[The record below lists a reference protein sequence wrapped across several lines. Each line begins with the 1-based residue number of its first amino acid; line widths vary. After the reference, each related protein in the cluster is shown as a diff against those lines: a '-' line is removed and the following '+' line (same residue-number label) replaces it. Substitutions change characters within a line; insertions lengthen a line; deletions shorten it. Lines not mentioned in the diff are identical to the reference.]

1 MLRTKNITMS
11 DLPTSLEETIDQAIV
26 STKAAIDDGV
36 TRLQVEMVIPELKQ
50 QPIAERF
57 LSLFQDL
64 DLEFKVYFPDA
75 GAAALAK
82 RDWNNPE
89 FTIRGINEVQTTVEP
104 DDDAFLIVNP
114 SAVEVQ
120 DVEKLC
126 SEAQDRIVILLN
138 PQLEDVSI
146 VGIGY
151 AARQLRERFLS
162 TLTSC
167 YYYRPMP
174 DSAVLRRHPQ
184 GWQVWQEVADQ
195 YELKAELPER
205 PSSETLEKIL
215 YGDTEDSNA
224 PKPKKSL
231 LGELQKFLKALSQ

>member
-1 MLRTKNITMS
+1 MS
-11 DLPTSLEETIDQAIV
+11 DLPKSLEETIDQAIA
-26 STKAAIDDGV
+26 STKAAIEDGV

-57 LSLFQDL
+57 LSLFQEL
-64 DLEFKVYFPDA
+64 GLQFKVLFPDA

-82 RDWNNPE
+82 RDWDNPD
-89 FTIRGINEVQTTVEP
+89 FTIRGINEIQATVDP
-104 DDDAFLIVNP
+104 DDEAILVINP
-114 SAVEVQ
+114 SAVEVE

-126 SEAQDRIVILLN
+126 NAAQDRPVIILN
-138 PQLEDVSI
+138 PTLEDVSI

-167 YYYRPMP
+167 YYYRPME
-174 DSAVLRRHPQ
+174 DAAVLRRHPG
-184 GWQVWQEVADQ
+184 GWQVWQDMGEQ
-195 YELKAELPER
+195 YELQAELSER
-205 PSSETLEKIL
+205 PSSEALEKIL
-215 YGDTEDSNA
+215 YGSEESETGTA

-231 LGELQKFLKALSQ
+231 LGEVQKFLRALSQ

>member
-1 MLRTKNITMS
+1 MS
-11 DLPTSLEETIDQAIV
+11 DLPNSLEETIDQAIA
-26 STKAAIDDGV
+26 STKAAIADGI

-64 DLEFKVYFPDA
+64 GLQCKVLFPDA

-82 RDWNNPE
+82 RDWDNPD
-89 FTIRGINEVQTTVEP
+89 FTIRGINEIQATVEP
-104 DDDAFLIVNP
+104 DDEALLIVNP
-114 SAVEVQ
+114 SSVEVE

-126 SEAQDRIVILLN
+126 NDAQDRPVIILN
-138 PQLEDVSI
+138 PTLEDVSV

-151 AARQLRERFLS
+151 AARQIRERFLS
-162 TLTSC
+162 TLTSA

-174 DSAVLRRHPQ
+174 DAAVLRRHPQ
-184 GWQVWQEVADQ
+184 GWQIWQEVGDQ
-195 YELKAELPER
+195 YELKGELPER
-205 PSSETLEKIL
+205 PSSEALETML
-215 YGDTEDSNA
+215 YGDTKDKDA

-231 LGELQKFLKALSQ
+231 LGEMQKFLKALSQ

>member
-1 MLRTKNITMS
+1 MS
-11 DLPTSLEETIDQAIV
+11 DLPTSLEETIDQAIA
-26 STKAAIDDGV
+26 STKAAISDGI

-57 LSLFQDL
+57 LSLFPDL
-64 DLEFKVYFPDA
+64 GLQFKVYFPDA

-82 RDWNNPE
+82 RDWNNPD
-89 FTIRGINEVQTTVEP
+89 FTIRGITEVQATVEP
-104 DDDAFLIVNP
+104 DDEAFLIVNP

-126 SEAQDRIVILLN
+126 EAAQDRIVIILN

-162 TLTSC
+162 TLNSC
-167 YYYRPMP
+167 YYYRPMA
-174 DSAVLRRHPQ
+174 DAAVLHRHPQ
-184 GWQVWQEVADQ
+184 GWQVWQEINDQ
-195 YELKAELPER
+195 YELQAELSQR
-205 PSSETLEKIL
+205 PSSEKLEKIL
-215 YGDTEDSNA
+215 YGETEDSTA

-231 LGELQKFLKALSQ
+231 LGEVQKFLRALSQ

>member
-1 MLRTKNITMS
+1 MS
-11 DLPTSLEETIDQAIV
+11 DLPSSLEETIDQAIA
-26 STKAAIDDGV
+26 STKAAMEDGII
-36 TRLQVEMVIPELKQ
+36 RLQVEMVIPELKQ

-57 LSLFQDL
+57 IGLFEDL
-64 DLEFKVYFPDA
+64 NLQFKVLFPDA

-82 RDWNNPE
+82 RDWNNPD
-89 FTIRGINEVQTTVEP
+89 FIIRGINELQAAVEP
-104 DDDAFLIVNP
+104 DDDAILIVNP

-126 SEAQDRIVILLN
+126 NEAQDRPVILLN
-138 PQLEDVSI
+138 PTLEDVSI

-167 YYYRPMP
+167 YYYRPMEN
-174 DSAVLRRHPQ
+174 AALVRRHPG
-184 GWQVWQEVADQ
+184 GWQVWQDMGGAQ
-195 YELKAELPER
+195 YELQAELPER
-205 PSSETLEKIL
+205 PSSEAVEKIL
-215 YGDTEDSNA
+215 YGDEEAESSNV

-231 LGELQKFLKALSQ
+231 LGEVQKFLRALSQ

>member
-1 MLRTKNITMS
+1 MS
-11 DLPTSLEETIDQAIV
+11 DLPTSLDEIIDQAIA
-26 STKAAIDDGV
+26 STKAAIEDGI

-57 LSLFQDL
+57 LTLFQDL
-64 DLEFKVYFPDA
+64 GLQFKVYFPDA

-82 RDWNNPE
+82 RDWNNPD
-89 FTIRGINEVQTTVEP
+89 FTIRGINEVQATVEP
-104 DDDAFLIVNP
+104 DDEAFLIVNP
-114 SAVEVQ
+114 SSVEVQ

-126 SEAQDRIVILLN
+126 NDALDRTVILLN
-138 PQLEDVSI
+138 PTLEDVSI

-174 DSAVLRRHPQ
+174 DAAVLRRHPG
-184 GWQVWQEVADQ
+184 GWQVWQDVGEQ
-195 YELKAELPER
+195 YELKVELTER
-205 PSSETLEKIL
+205 PSSEALEKIL
-215 YGDTEDSNA
+215 YGSEESETA

-231 LGELQKFLKALSQ
+231 LGEVQKFLRALSQ

>member
-1 MLRTKNITMS
+1 MS
-11 DLPTSLEETIDQAIV
+11 DLPTSLEETIDQAIA
-26 STKAAIDDGV
+26 STKAAIEDGI

-50 QPIAERF
+50 QPIAKRF
-57 LSLFQDL
+57 LTVFQDL
-64 DLEFKVYFPDA
+64 GLQFKVYFPDA

-82 RDWNNPE
+82 RDWGNPD
-89 FTIRGINEVQTTVEP
+89 FTIRGINEIQAAMTP
-104 DDDAFLIVNP
+104 DDEAFLVVNP

-126 SEAQDRIVILLN
+126 NEAQDRPIVLLN

-162 TLTSC
+162 TLVSS

-174 DSAVLRRHPQ
+174 DAAVLRRHPQ
-184 GWQVWQEVADQ
+184 GWQIWQEVGEQ
-195 YELKAELPER
+195 YELKAELSER
-205 PSSETLEKIL
+205 PSSEVLEKVL
-215 YGDTEDSNA
+215 YGENDSSDT

>member
-1 MLRTKNITMS
+1 MS
-11 DLPTSLEETIDQAIV
+11 DLPKSLEETIDQAIA
-26 STKAAIDDGV
+26 STKAAIADGV

-64 DLEFKVYFPDA
+64 GLQFKVFFPDA

-82 RDWNNPE
+82 RDWDNPD
-89 FTIRGINEVQTTVEP
+89 FTIRGINEIQATVEP
-104 DDDAFLIVNP
+104 DDEAFLIVNP
-114 SAVEVQ
+114 SAVEVA

-126 SEAQDRIVILLN
+126 NDAQDRPVIILN
-138 PQLEDVSI
+138 PTLEDVSI

-151 AARQLRERFLS
+151 AARQIRERFLS

-174 DSAVLRRHPQ
+174 DAAVLRRHPQ
-184 GWQVWQEVADQ
+184 GWQVWQDVNDQ
-195 YELKAELPER
+195 YELQAELPER
-205 PSSETLEKIL
+205 PSSEDLDRLL
-215 YGDTEDSNA
+215 YDGEETDNNAA

-231 LGELQKFLKALSQ
+231 LGEVQKFLRALSQ

>member
-1 MLRTKNITMS
+1 MS

-26 STKAAIDDGV
+26 STKAAIEDGI

-57 LSLFQDL
+57 LTLFQDL
-64 DLEFKVYFPDA
+64 DLQFKVYFPDA

-82 RDWNNPE
+82 RDWDNPD
-89 FTIRGINEVQTTVEP
+89 FTIRGINESQAGITP
-104 DDDAFLIVNP
+104 DDEAFLVVNP

-126 SEAQDRIVILLN
+126 NEAQDRPVVLLN

-162 TLTSC
+162 TLTSA

-174 DSAVLRRHPQ
+174 DAAVLRRHPK
-184 GWQVWQEVADQ
+184 GWQVWQEVGEQ

-205 PSSETLEKIL
+205 PSSEVLEKVL
-215 YGDTEDSNA
+215 YGEENENSDV

>member
-1 MLRTKNITMS
+1 MS
-11 DLPTSLEETIDQAIV
+11 DLPNSLEETIDQAIV
-26 STKAAIDDGV
+26 STKAAIEDGI

-64 DLEFKVYFPDA
+64 GLQFKVFFPDA

-82 RDWNNPE
+82 RDWNNPD
-89 FTIRGINEVQTTVEP
+89 FTIRGINEIQATIEP
-104 DDDAFLIVNP
+104 DDEAFLIVNP

-126 SEAQDRIVILLN
+126 NEAQDRTVIILN
-138 PQLEDVSI
+138 PTLEDVSI

-174 DSAVLRRHPQ
+174 DAAVLRRHPS
-184 GWQVWQEVADQ
+184 GWQVWQDMGEQ
-195 YELKAELPER
+195 YELQAELPER
-205 PSSETLEKIL
+205 PSSEVLDKIL
-215 YGDTEDSNA
+215 YGGDESEDGIA

-231 LGELQKFLKALSQ
+231 LGEVQKFLRALSQ

>member
-1 MLRTKNITMS
+1 MS

-26 STKAAIDDGV
+26 STKAAISDGV
-36 TRLQVEMVIPELKQ
+36 IRLQVEMVIPELKQ

-64 DLEFKVYFPDA
+64 GMQFKVYFPDA

-82 RDWNNPE
+82 RDWNNPD
-89 FTIRGINEVQTTVEP
+89 FIIRGINEIQATVDP

-114 SAVEVQ
+114 SSVEVA

-126 SEAQDRIVILLN
+126 NEAQDRPVILLN

-151 AARQLRERFLS
+151 AARQIRERFLS
-162 TLTSC
+162 TLTSS

-174 DSAVLRRHPQ
+174 EAAVLHRHPQ
-184 GWQVWQEVADQ
+184 GWQIWQDVGERYD
-195 YELKAELPER
+195 LKAELPER
-205 PSSETLEKIL
+205 PSSEALENVL
-215 YGDTEDSNA
+215 YGDTKGSDA

>member
-1 MLRTKNITMS
+1 MS
-11 DLPTSLEETIDQAIV
+11 DLPKSLEETIDQAIA
-26 STKAAIDDGV
+26 STKAAIEDGV

-57 LSLFQDL
+57 LSLFQEL
-64 DLEFKVYFPDA
+64 GLQFKVLFPDA

-82 RDWNNPE
+82 RDWDNPD
-89 FTIRGINEVQTTVEP
+89 FTIRGINEIQATVDP
-104 DDDAFLIVNP
+104 DDEAILVINP
-114 SAVEVQ
+114 SAVEVE

-126 SEAQDRIVILLN
+126 NAAQDRPVIILN
-138 PQLEDVSI
+138 PTLEDVSI

-167 YYYRPMP
+167 YYYRPME
-174 DSAVLRRHPQ
+174 DAAVLRRHPG
-184 GWQVWQEVADQ
+184 GWQVWQDMGEQ
-195 YELKAELPER
+195 YELQAELSER
-205 PSSETLEKIL
+205 PSSEALEKIL
-215 YGDTEDSNA
+215 YGSEESETGTT

-231 LGELQKFLKALSQ
+231 LGEVQKFLRALSQ

>member
-1 MLRTKNITMS
+1 MS
-11 DLPTSLEETIDQAIV
+11 DLPKSLEETIDQAIA
-26 STKAAIDDGV
+26 STKAAIEDGI
-36 TRLQVEMVIPELKQ
+36 TRLQVEMMIPELKQ

-64 DLEFKVYFPDA
+64 GLQFKVLFPDA

-82 RDWNNPE
+82 RDWNNPD
-89 FTIRGINEVQTTVEP
+89 FTIRGINEIQATVDP
-104 DDDAFLIVNP
+104 DDEAILIVNP

-126 SEAQDRIVILLN
+126 NEAQDCPVIILN
-138 PQLEDVSI
+138 PTLEDVSI

-174 DSAVLRRHPQ
+174 DAAVLRRHPG
-184 GWQVWQEVADQ
+184 GWQVWQEEGDQ

-215 YGDTEDSNA
+215 YGSDESETSTA

-231 LGELQKFLKALSQ
+231 LGEVQKFLRALSQ

>member
-1 MLRTKNITMS
+1 MS
-11 DLPTSLEETIDQAIV
+11 NLPTSLEETIDQAIA
-26 STKAAIDDGV
+26 STKAAIEDGI

-57 LSLFQDL
+57 LTVFQDL
-64 DLEFKVYFPDA
+64 GLQFKVYFPDA

-82 RDWNNPE
+82 RDWGNPD
-89 FTIRGINEVQTTVEP
+89 FTIRGINEIQAAMTP
-104 DDDAFLIVNP
+104 DDEAFLVVNP

-120 DVEKLC
+120 DVEKFC
-126 SEAQDRIVILLN
+126 NAAQDRPIVLLN

-174 DSAVLRRHPQ
+174 DAAVLHRHPQ
-184 GWQVWQEVADQ
+184 GWQIWQEVGDQ
-195 YELKAELPER
+195 YELKAELSER
-205 PSSETLEKIL
+205 PSSEVLEKVL
-215 YGDTEDSNA
+215 YGENDSSNT

>member
-1 MLRTKNITMS
+1 MS
-11 DLPTSLEETIDQAIV
+11 DLPTSLEETIDQAIA
-26 STKAAIDDGV
+26 STKAAIEDGV

-57 LSLFQDL
+57 LSLFEELGLQ
-64 DLEFKVYFPDA
+64 FKVLFPDA

-82 RDWNNPE
+82 RDWNNPS
-89 FTIRGINEVQTTVEP
+89 FTIRGINEIQAEIAP
-104 DDDAFLIVNP
+104 DDDAILVVNP

-126 SEAQDRIVILLN
+126 NQAQDRPVILLN
-138 PQLEDVSI
+138 PTLEDVSI

-167 YYYRPMP
+167 YYYRPLE
-174 DSAVLRRHPQ
+174 DAAVLRRHPG
-184 GWQVWQEVADQ
+184 GWQVWQDVGEQ
-195 YELKAELPER
+195 YELQAELSER
-205 PSSETLEKIL
+205 PSSEEIDKIL
-215 YGDTEDSNA
+215 YGGDDTESSGA

-231 LGELQKFLKALSQ
+231 LGEVQKFLRALSQ

>member
-1 MLRTKNITMS
+1 MS
-11 DLPTSLEETIDQAIV
+11 NLPTSLEETIDQAIT
-26 STKAAIDDGV
+26 STKAAIADGII
-36 TRLQVEMVIPELKQ
+36 RLQVEMVIPELKQ

-64 DLEFKVYFPDA
+64 GLQFKVYFPDA

-82 RDWNNPE
+82 RDWNNPD
-89 FTIRGINEVQTTVEP
+89 FTIRGINEVQAVVEA
-104 DDDAFLIVNP
+104 DDEAFLIVNP
-114 SAVEVQ
+114 SSVEVQ

-126 SEAQDRIVILLN
+126 NEAQDRIVVILN

-174 DSAVLRRHPQ
+174 EAAVLHQHPN
-184 GWQVWQEVADQ
+184 GWQVWQEVDDQ

-205 PSSETLEKIL
+205 PSSEALDTLL
-215 YGDTEDSNA
+215 YGETDNNEA

>member
-1 MLRTKNITMS
+1 MKQPTMS
-11 DLPTSLEETIDQAIV
+11 DLPTSLEETIDQAI
-26 STKAAIDDGV
+26 TATGAAIADGL
-36 TRLQVEMVIPELKQ
+36 TRLQVDMVIPELKQ

-64 DLEFKVYFPDA
+64 GLQFKVFFPDA

-82 RDWNNPE
+82 RDWNNPD
-89 FTIRGINEVQTTVEP
+89 FTIRGINEIQATVEP
-104 DDDAFLIVNP
+104 DDEAFLIVNP
-114 SAVEVQ
+114 SSVEVQ

-126 SEAQDRIVILLN
+126 NEAQDRPVILLN

-151 AARQLRERFLS
+151 AARQIRERFLS
-162 TLTSC
+162 TLTSA

-174 DSAVLRRHPQ
+174 DAAVLRRHPQ
-184 GWQVWQEVADQ
+184 GWQIWQEIGDQ

-205 PSSETLEKIL
+205 PSSEALDNIL
-215 YGDTEDSNA
+215 YGEEETNSAA

>member
-1 MLRTKNITMS
+1 MS
-11 DLPTSLEETIDQAIV
+11 ELPTSLEETIDQAIV
-26 STKAAIDDGV
+26 STKAAIADGI

-64 DLEFKVYFPDA
+64 GLQFKVYFPDA

-82 RDWNNPE
+82 RDWNNPD
-89 FTIRGINEVQTTVEP
+89 FTIRGINEVQATIEA
-104 DDDAFLIVNP
+104 DDEAFLIVNP
-114 SAVEVQ
+114 SSVEVQ

-126 SEAQDRIVILLN
+126 NDAQDRIVIILN

-174 DSAVLRRHPQ
+174 DSAILHQHPK
-184 GWQVWQEVADQ
+184 GWQVWQEVSDQ
-195 YELKAELPER
+195 YELKAELSER
-205 PSSETLEKIL
+205 PSSEALENIL
-215 YGDTEDSNA
+215 YGETKNSED

-231 LGELQKFLKALSQ
+231 LSELQKFLKALSQ

>member
-1 MLRTKNITMS
+1 MS
-11 DLPTSLEETIDQAIV
+11 DLPNSLEETIDQAIA
-26 STKAAIDDGV
+26 STQAAIDAGV

-57 LSLFQDL
+57 LRLFEDL
-64 DLEFKVYFPDA
+64 DLQFKVLFPDA

-82 RDWNNPE
+82 RDWDNPD
-89 FTIRGINEVQTTVEP
+89 FTIRGINEMQAAIEP
-104 DDDAFLIVNP
+104 DDEAILVVNP

-120 DVEKLC
+120 DVEKLYN
-126 SEAQDRIVILLN
+126 EAQDRPVILLN
-138 PQLEDVSI
+138 PTLEDVSI

-167 YYYRPMP
+167 YYYRPME
-174 DSAVLRRHPQ
+174 DAALLRRYPG
-184 GWQVWQEVADQ
+184 GWQVWQDMGEQ
-195 YELKAELPER
+195 YELQTELPER
-205 PSSETLEKIL
+205 PSSEALEKIL
-215 YGDTEDSNA
+215 YGDEDAENSSA

-231 LGELQKFLKALSQ
+231 LGEVQKFLRALSQ

>member
-1 MLRTKNITMS
+1 MS
-11 DLPTSLEETIDQAIV
+11 DLPSSLEETIDQAIA
-26 STKAAIDDGV
+26 STKAAIEDGV
-36 TRLQVEMVIPELKQ
+36 IRLQVEMVIPELKQ

-57 LSLFQDL
+57 LSVFQDL
-64 DLEFKVYFPDA
+64 GLQFKVFFPDA

-82 RDWNNPE
+82 RDWNNPD
-89 FTIRGINEVQTTVEP
+89 FTIRGINEIQATIEP
-104 DDDAFLIVNP
+104 DDEAFLVVNP

-126 SEAQDRIVILLN
+126 NEAQDRTVVILN
-138 PQLEDVSI
+138 PTLEDVSI

-167 YYYRPMP
+167 YYYRPLP
-174 DSAVLRRHPQ
+174 DAAVLRRHPG
-184 GWQVWQEVADQ
+184 GWQVWQEVGDQ
-195 YELKAELPER
+195 YELQAELPER
-205 PSSETLEKIL
+205 PSSEAIDQLL
-215 YGDTEDSNA
+215 YGGDESDENTA

-231 LGELQKFLKALSQ
+231 LGEVQKFLRALSQ

>member
-1 MLRTKNITMS
+1 MS
-11 DLPTSLEETIDQAIV
+11 DLPTSLEETIDQAIT
-26 STKAAIDDGV
+26 STKAAISDGII
-36 TRLQVEMVIPELKQ
+36 RLQVEMVIPELKQ

-64 DLEFKVYFPDA
+64 GLQFKVYFPDA

-82 RDWNNPE
+82 RDWNNPD
-89 FTIRGINEVQTTVEP
+89 FTIRGINEVQAVVEA
-104 DDDAFLIVNP
+104 DDEAFLIVNP
-114 SAVEVQ
+114 SSVEVQ

-126 SEAQDRIVILLN
+126 NEAQDRIVVILN

-167 YYYRPMP
+167 YYYRPMS
-174 DSAVLRRHPQ
+174 DAAVLHQHPN
-184 GWQVWQEVADQ
+184 GWQVWQEVDDQ
-195 YELKAELPER
+195 YQLKAELPER
-205 PSSETLEKIL
+205 PSSEALDTLL
-215 YGDTEDSNA
+215 YGETDNNEA

>member
-1 MLRTKNITMS
+1 MS
-11 DLPTSLEETIDQAIV
+11 ELPSSLEETIDQAIA
-26 STKAAIDDGV
+26 STKAAIEDGI
-36 TRLQVEMVIPELKQ
+36 TRLQIEMVIPELKQ

-57 LSLFQDL
+57 LSLFQEL
-64 DLEFKVYFPDA
+64 DLQFKVLFPDA

-82 RDWNNPE
+82 RDWNNPD
-89 FTIRGINEVQTTVEP
+89 FTIRGINEMQAVIEP
-104 DDDAFLIVNP
+104 DDDAILVVNP

-126 SEAQDRIVILLN
+126 NEAQDRPVILLN

-174 DSAVLRRHPQ
+174 DAAILRRHPG
-184 GWQVWQEVADQ
+184 GWQVWQEVGEQ
-195 YELKAELPER
+195 YELKTELSER
-205 PSSETLEKIL
+205 PSSEALEKIL
-215 YGDTEDSNA
+215 YGSEDSDSSTA

-231 LGELQKFLKALSQ
+231 LGEVQKFLRALSQ

>member
-1 MLRTKNITMS
+1 MS
-11 DLPTSLEETIDQAIV
+11 DLPTSLEETIDQAIA
-26 STKAAIDDGV
+26 STRAAIADGLI
-36 TRLQVEMVIPELKQ
+36 RLQVDMVIPELKQ

-64 DLEFKVYFPDA
+64 GLQFKVFFPDA

-82 RDWNNPE
+82 RDWNNPD
-89 FTIRGINEVQTTVEP
+89 FTIRGINEIQATVEP
-104 DDDAFLIVNP
+104 DDEAFLIVNP
-114 SAVEVQ
+114 SSVEVQ

-126 SEAQDRIVILLN
+126 NEAQDRPVILLN

-151 AARQLRERFLS
+151 AARQIRERFLS
-162 TLTSC
+162 TLTSA
-167 YYYRPMP
+167 YSYRPMP
-174 DSAVLRRHPQ
+174 DAAVLRRHPQ
-184 GWQVWQEVADQ
+184 GWQIWQEIDDQ

-205 PSSETLEKIL
+205 PSSEALDNVL
-215 YGDTEDSNA
+215 YGEEDANSA
-224 PKPKKSL
+224 TPKPKKSL

>member
-1 MLRTKNITMS
+1 MS
-11 DLPTSLEETIDQAIV
+11 DLPTSLEETIDQAIA
-26 STKAAIDDGV
+26 STKAAMEDGV

-50 QPIAERF
+50 QPIAEQF
-57 LSLFQDL
+57 LGLFEELGLQ
-64 DLEFKVYFPDA
+64 FKVLFPDA

-82 RDWNNPE
+82 RDWNNPD
-89 FTIRGINEVQTTVEP
+89 FTIRGINEIQAVIEP
-104 DDDAFLIVNP
+104 DDDAILVVNP

-126 SEAQDRIVILLN
+126 NQAQDRPIILLN
-138 PQLEDVSI
+138 PALEDVSI

-167 YYYRPMP
+167 YYYRPM
-174 DSAVLRRHPQ
+174 DNAAILRRHP
-184 GWQVWQEVADQ
+184 GSWQVWQDMGEQ
-195 YELKAELPER
+195 YELQAELSER
-205 PSSETLEKIL
+205 PSSEELDKIL
-215 YGDTEDSNA
+215 YGADETEDSGA

-231 LGELQKFLKALSQ
+231 LGEVQKFLRALSQ

>member
-1 MLRTKNITMS
+1 MS
-11 DLPTSLEETIDQAIV
+11 DLPSSLEETIDQAIA
-26 STKAAIDDGV
+26 STKAAIDDGII
-36 TRLQVEMVIPELKQ
+36 RLQVEMVIPELEQ

-64 DLEFKVYFPDA
+64 GLQFKVFFPDA

-82 RDWNNPE
+82 RDWNNPD
-89 FTIRGINEVQTTVEP
+89 FTIRGINEIQATIEP
-104 DDDAFLIVNP
+104 DDEALLIVNP
-114 SAVEVQ
+114 SAVEVE

-126 SEAQDRIVILLN
+126 NEAQDRPVIILN
-138 PQLEDVSI
+138 PTLEDVSI

-174 DSAVLRRHPQ
+174 DAAVLRRHPQ
-184 GWQVWQEVADQ
+184 GWQVWQEVGDQ
-195 YELKAELPER
+195 YELQAELPER
-205 PSSETLEKIL
+205 PSSEALDNLL
-215 YGDTEDSNA
+215 YASEETENSA
-224 PKPKKSL
+224 TPKPKKGL
-231 LGELQKFLKALSQ
+231 LSEVQKFLRALSQ

>member
-1 MLRTKNITMS
+1 MS
-11 DLPTSLEETIDQAIV
+11 NLPKSLEETIDQAIA
-26 STKAAIDDGV
+26 STKAAIEDGV

-50 QPIAERF
+50 QPIAKRF
-57 LSLFQDL
+57 LSLFEDL
-64 DLEFKVYFPDA
+64 GLQFKVLFPDA

-82 RDWNNPE
+82 RDWDNPD
-89 FTIRGINEVQTTVEP
+89 FIIRGINEIQSAIEP
-104 DDDAFLIVNP
+104 DDEAILVVNP

-126 SEAQDRIVILLN
+126 NDAQDRPVIILN
-138 PQLEDVSI
+138 PTLEDVSI

-167 YYYRPMP
+167 YYYRPME
-174 DSAVLRRHPQ
+174 SAAVLRCHPG
-184 GWQVWQEVADQ
+184 GWQVWQDMGDQ
-195 YELKAELPER
+195 YELQAELPER
-205 PSSETLEKIL
+205 PSSEILEKIL
-215 YGDTEDSNA
+215 YADEESNSSAA

-231 LGELQKFLKALSQ
+231 LGEVQKFLRALSQ

>member
-1 MLRTKNITMS
+1 MS
-11 DLPTSLEETIDQAIV
+11 DLPTSLEETIDQAIA
-26 STKAAIDDGV
+26 STKAAIADGI

-57 LSLFQDL
+57 LTVFQDL
-64 DLEFKVYFPDA
+64 DLQFKVFFPDA

-82 RDWNNPE
+82 RDWSNPD
-89 FTIRGINEVQTTVEP
+89 FTIRGINEIQATVEP

-126 SEAQDRIVILLN
+126 NEAQDRIVIILN

-162 TLTSC
+162 TLNAC
-167 YYYRPMP
+167 YYYRPMA
-174 DSAVLRRHPQ
+174 DAAVLHRHPQ
-184 GWQVWQEVADQ
+184 GWHVWQEINDQ
-195 YELKAELPER
+195 YELQAELPQR
-205 PSSETLEKIL
+205 PSSEELEKIL
-215 YGDTEDSNA
+215 YGETENSAA

-231 LGELQKFLKALSQ
+231 LGEMQKFLRALSQ

>member
-1 MLRTKNITMS
+1 MS
-11 DLPTSLEETIDQAIV
+11 DLPNSLEETIDQAIV
-26 STKAAIDDGV
+26 STKAAIEDGI

-64 DLEFKVYFPDA
+64 GLQFKVFFPDA

-82 RDWNNPE
+82 RDWNNPD
-89 FTIRGINEVQTTVEP
+89 FTIRGINEIQATIEP
-104 DDDAFLIVNP
+104 DDEAFLIVNP

-126 SEAQDRIVILLN
+126 NEAQDRTVIILN
-138 PQLEDVSI
+138 PTLEDVSI

-174 DSAVLRRHPQ
+174 DAAVLRRHPG
-184 GWQVWQEVADQ
+184 GWQVWQEVGDQ
-195 YELKAELPER
+195 YELQAELPER
-205 PSSETLEKIL
+205 PSSEALEKIL
-215 YGDTEDSNA
+215 YGGDESEDSAA

-231 LGELQKFLKALSQ
+231 LGEVQKFLRALSQ

>member
-1 MLRTKNITMS
+1 MS
-11 DLPTSLEETIDQAIV
+11 NLPTSLEETIDQAIA
-26 STKAAIDDGV
+26 STKAAIEDSI

-57 LSLFQDL
+57 ITVFQDL
-64 DLEFKVYFPDA
+64 GLQFKVYFPDA

-82 RDWNNPE
+82 RDWGNPD
-89 FTIRGINEVQTTVEP
+89 FTIRGINEIQAAMTP
-104 DDDAFLIVNP
+104 DDEAFLVVNP

-126 SEAQDRIVILLN
+126 NEAQDRPIVLLN

-174 DSAVLRRHPQ
+174 DAAVLHRHPQ
-184 GWQVWQEVADQ
+184 GWQIWQEVGDQ
-195 YELKAELPER
+195 YELKAELSER
-205 PSSETLEKIL
+205 PSSEVLEKVL
-215 YGDTEDSNA
+215 YWENDSSDT